1 MSSPNP
7 LETAFKPARSMTE
20 RVNVVGELVDI
31 KVSSLVDADF
41 SVQVGCEK
49 TITVSLRVMPSLFI
63 NVLFRQ

>member
-1 MSSPNP
+1 
-7 LETAFKPARSMTE
+7 MTE

-49 TITVSLRVMPSLFI
+49 AITVSLRVMPACSISSITTCFQFSLR
-63 NVLFRQ
+63 V

>member
-1 MSSPNP
+1 
-7 LETAFKPARSMTE
+7 MTE

-49 TITVSLRVMPSLFI
+49 TITVSLK
-63 NVLFRQ
+63 VLPAYSDKSFY